1 MYVGIIP
8 PAADLPP
15 AKAAWS
21 GIWSGWACRNKTCD
35 IKLAVREV
43 RADGATIIYSF
54 ASPWIGPF
62 MTQVEAEFVGEEVQ
76 AYIGKGISVAYRMR
90 TNGYVECL
98 LTQGENWV
106 AGVLSRDK

>member
-1 MYVGIIP
+1 
-8 PAADLPP
+8 
-15 AKAAWS
+15 
-21 GIWSGWACRNKTCD
+21 
-35 IKLAVREV
+35 
-43 RADGATIIYSF
+43 
-54 ASPWIGPF
+54 